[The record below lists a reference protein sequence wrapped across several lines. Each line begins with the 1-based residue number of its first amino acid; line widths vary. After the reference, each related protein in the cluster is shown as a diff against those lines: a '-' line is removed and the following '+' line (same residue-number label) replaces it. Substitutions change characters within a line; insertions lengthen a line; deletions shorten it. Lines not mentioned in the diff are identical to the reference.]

1 MVLRLMFDLFN
12 FMYSTRIK
20 KYYDNMEEL
29 LITELHILYASSAV
43 FITSFA
49 NLHFNEWKLL

>member
-1 MVLRLMFDLFN
+1 MVLPLMFVSFN
-12 FMYSTRIK
+12 FMYSIK
-20 KYYDNMEEL
+20 KYYDNIYEL
-29 LITELHILYASSAV
+29 LITDLHILYVSSKV